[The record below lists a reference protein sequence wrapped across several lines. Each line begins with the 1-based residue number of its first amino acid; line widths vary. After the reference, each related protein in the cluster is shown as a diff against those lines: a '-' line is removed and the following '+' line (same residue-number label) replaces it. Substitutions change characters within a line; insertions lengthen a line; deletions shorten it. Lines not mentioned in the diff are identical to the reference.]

1 MTNLTAVLNNLNGK
15 LSFVEG
21 HSIAIHEGLQ
31 LKKDTG
37 SGKARINP
45 DVTMTSQIRMD
56 VLGMSKTITAAGIVR
71 QLLASG
77 LSPKHTIRPFLPAT
91 WNVNDQIAH
100 LTFAHILTHSG
111 GLLGDQSDFSQ
122 LKTLCEADD
131 SHFRHLRTSSERSF
145 LGNCRDGK
153 SQGAIEQY

>member
-71 QLLASG
+71 
-77 LSPKHTIRPFLPAT
+77 H
-91 WNVNDQIAH
+91 
-100 LTFAHILTHSG
+100 
-111 GLLGDQSDFSQ
+111 
-122 LKTLCEADD
+122 
-131 SHFRHLRTSSERSF
+131 SHFRHLSTPSERSF